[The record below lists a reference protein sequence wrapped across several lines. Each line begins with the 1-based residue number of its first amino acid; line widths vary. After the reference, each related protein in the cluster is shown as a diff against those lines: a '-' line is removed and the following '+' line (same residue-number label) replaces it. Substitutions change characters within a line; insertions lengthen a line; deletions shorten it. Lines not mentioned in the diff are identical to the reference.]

1 MINILKFEKNNSRSI
16 RLQVHIGCHTA
27 MLHGSTEQHAPV
39 PVVCE
44 LLRKEDLT
52 EGSYTMPPGNKV
64 QSFHNRLTE
73 VSAMLCECDTD
84 NIISCVLTSDGPC
97 VLQWS
102 EMHVLDVVE
111 FHRRMLSMVTDDK
124 YKHWNRLGRFVA
136 IPTRGVYEVLRRIG
150 IQAKKGS
157 RGPAE
162 TDPGHGDMLYFQ
174 EWFFKQK
181 NVYIPMLPR
190 ASVAGVG

>member
-1 MINILKFEKNNSRSI
+1 MMQS
-16 RLQVHIGCHTA
+16 
-27 MLHGSTEQHAPV
+27 STEHEARV
-39 PVVCE
+39 PVVCK
-44 LLRKEDLT
+44 LLQKEDLK
-52 EGSYTMPPGNKV
+52 EGLYTMPSGNKV
-64 QSFHNRLTE
+64 QGFQDRLAE
-73 VSAMLCECDTD
+73 VSEMLRECDKH

-124 YKHWNRLGRFVA
+124 HKHWNRLSRYVA

-157 RGPAE
+157 RGPPE
-162 TDPGHGDMLYFQ
+162 TDPGHGDMLYFKV
-174 EWFFKQK
+174 WFFKKQ
-181 NVYIPMLPR
+181 NVYIPIVPR
-190 ASVAGVG
+190 ASAGGVG